1 MLSLSLLCLKARS
14 ATAVP
19 EVEFSTSCAFGRA
32 RATPVETCYCTEP
45 PGSGSLLREERWP
58 GVAFQPRQMSPP
70 LAVRREHQDLQLF
83 LLPFCTSKHLSSGK
97 SHSSHPKHV
106 CATALTVQEAVQVW
120 PRCRS
125 CTAPANRWG
134 RGNLPILPG
143 TNPQST
149 PIKCMLNYSHS

>member
-1 MLSLSLLCLKARS
+1 MPSGEPEPHQLRP
-14 ATAVP
+14 ATAQSRQALGAYSGKRGGQGWP
-19 EVEFSTSCAFGRA
+19 FNHGR
-32 RATPVETCYCTEP
+32 C
-45 PGSGSLLREERWP
+45 
-58 GVAFQPRQMSPP
+58 P